1 MLFIRLEKLRP
12 AIVRELCSRNEK
24 RGFGTMHRFK
34 LPVFEIGVGCN
45 AYREKVFRSVALA
58 NEITGEAALMK
69 TSAQFRYVINLFS
82 R

>member
-1 MLFIRLEKLRP
+1 
-12 AIVRELCSRNEK
+12 
-24 RGFGTMHRFK
+24 MHRFK

-58 NEITGEAALMK
+58 SEITGEAALMK